1 MSEVA
6 SPEVK
11 PKLPRSA
18 ADKNAFAE
26 VERWM
31 ALIREIS
38 LDQVKTQPA

>member
-6 SPEVK
+6 SIQAK
-11 PKLPRSA
+11 PKLPRTA

-31 ALIREIS
+31 ALIREICLEQAKS
-38 LDQVKTQPA
+38 QPV

>member
-6 SPEVK
+6 STETK
-11 PKLPRSA
+11 PQLPRP
-18 ADKNAFAE
+18 DGDEDAFAE

-38 LDQVKTQPA
+38 LEQEKTETA